1 MPVDDDLIGLAQRCL
16 AADGGLPLAAEPW
29 FLGRRWS
36 GPEVIT
42 EEVRDGGGRLLAAG
56 AVRPSGDG
64 VAFTGLVDPSAR
76 GLGHGGRLLDW
87 GLRRAGPVTVESEGL
102 TPEAEALF
110 ASRGLRQIFAE
121 DVMRIEMGGSASPA
135 WPAGVELVG
144 WDDVSALRF
153 HAVYHAAFRE
163 RPGYPGRSAG
173 EWIADVTDDDEFRPD
188 WSVLAVLPDG
198 GDAGFVTAAE
208 GWIVQVGVVP
218 AARGVGLGAALIL
231 EVLGRM
237 RAGGA
242 SEAWLDVNVDNPA
255 AGLYRRLG
263 FEDRGRRARYA
274 A

>member
-1 MPVDDDLIGLAQRCL
+1 VPVDDELIELAQRCL

-36 GPEVIT
+36 GSGVIT
-42 EEVRDGGGRLLAAG
+42 EEVRDGDGRLLAAG

-64 VAFTGLVDPSAR
+64 VAFTALVDPSAR
-76 GLGHGGRLLDW
+76 GRGHGGRLLDW
-87 GLRRAGPVTVESEGL
+87 GLRRTGPVTVESEGL

-121 DVMRIEMGGSASPA
+121 GVMRIEVRGTPPPA
-135 WPAGVELVG
+135 WPAGVELVS
-144 WDDVSALRF
+144 WDDASAPRF
-153 HAVYHAAFRE
+153 HAVYHAAFRD

-188 WSVLAVLPDG
+188 WSVLAVQPG
-198 GDAGFVTAAE
+198 VGDAGFVTAAD

-218 AARGVGLGAALIL
+218 AARRAGLGAALIR

-242 SEAWLDVNVDNPA
+242 SEAWLDVSIDNPA

-263 FEDRGRRARYA
+263 RRARYA
-274 A
+274 R